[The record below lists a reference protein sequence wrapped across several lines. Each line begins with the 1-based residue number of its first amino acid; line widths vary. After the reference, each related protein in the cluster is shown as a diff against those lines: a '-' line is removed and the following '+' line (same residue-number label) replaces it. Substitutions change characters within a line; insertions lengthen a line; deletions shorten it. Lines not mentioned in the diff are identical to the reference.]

1 MHKPISE
8 HAIAQSVEVRNGY
21 LLESFLRMV
30 RHSRRALPELDANA
44 AVNIEARLLELASGD
59 HGTFPYLP

>member
-1 MHKPISE
+1 ME
-8 HAIAQSVEVRNGY
+8 A

-30 RHSRRALPELDANA
+30 RHSRQLPPEPDANA
-44 AVNIEARLLELASGD
+44 TVNIEARLLELASKD

>member
-1 MHKPISE
+1 MDT
-8 HAIAQSVEVRNGY
+8 

-30 RHSRRALPELDANA
+30 RHSRREPLHFGANA
-44 AVNIEARLLELASGD
+44 TVNIEARLLALASKD